1 MAIGIYARLK
11 IQEGKGE
18 EFEKAFADIQAAVT
32 SEEPG
37 CNFYACH
44 KTDDPT
50 VYVVMEQYVDQEALD
65 AHSKHLAEIGGALGG
80 VMAGRPELEFFQ
92 SI

>member
-1 MAIGIYARLK
+1 MAIGLIAKLK
-11 IQEGKGE
+11 IQDGKSE
-18 EFEKAFADIQAAVT
+18 EFEAAFRDISAQVL
-32 SEEPG
+32 EEPG

-50 VYVVMEQYVDQEALD
+50 VYVVMEQYTDQAAVD
-65 AHSKHLAEIGGALGG
+65 AHGKHLGEIAGALGG
-80 VMAGRPELEFFQ
+80 LMAGRPEVDHYE